1 MRILA
6 ESLGYAV
13 SVGFV
18 LLAIR
23 ALADLRVRRERRDAY
38 LACAIGGLA
47 VLALAS
53 QLELAYPPIART
65 AGALALVSLMASA
78 YALLLFRGTFI
89 PLSRGAKIA
98 AAVAV
103 AAATLVGT
111 VGPPLAGSNQSVQL
125 VTALAPIMVWFICAA
140 EPTVRFWLAAR
151 RRPAV
156 QRSRLRALS
165 VGYGSIVLIL
175 LLSLTGGAGTGSE
188 SGLQIVALMW
198 TIALGVLP
206 FLYMAFWPPRWLR
219 GRWRQAEEASFRGAL
234 QGLLLAETQERAAAA
249 VVEWGMRLLGAD
261 AGALLVDGGPIA
273 SAGLRPAEV
282 DQLAADLASH
292 PLAAAT
298 ALELRGER
306 LFLKLLGLSG
316 AGSAVLVLLQGD
328 FTPIFGADEMDS
340 LRQFGV
346 PAAVALE
353 RLKLISD
360 LTLANSAKREFL
372 SRMSHELRTPLNSVL
387 GFSQLLASE
396 VTDPKHSRQVGHINQ
411 AGMHLLALINDILDL
426 SRIEAGQLSVSLE
439 RVSVASSIQQAVD
452 LIGPLADKRGIVV
465 EVHETGAEQF
475 VLADAGR
482 LAQVLINLLSN
493 AVKYN
498 RESGRIR
505 LFSESTSVGRVR
517 VHVADTGIG
526 IDLGDQDLVFEPFVR
541 VNAGR
546 SAIEGTG
553 IGLSVSKALA
563 ELMNGNLGFTSR
575 PDEGSDFWIELPE
588 AESPSLAS
596 SHPAKPPVQ
605 RAMTVSKHG
614 TLVLYIEDNRA
625 NAELVSVIVDRL
637 DGVRLQVA
645 ATGEAGLRLARSERP
660 DIVFL
665 DRHLPDISGAEV
677 LRRLRLD
684 LATRRTPVVMI
695 SADVA
700 PAVEDGSFPGPQ
712 AFLTKPLDVTS
723 IVSAIDQA
731 MRPVAA
737 VWTGKPAV
745 AARRESSSGRSRV
758 PGLA

>member
-13 SVGFV
+13 SVGFI

-89 PLSRGAKIA
+89 PLSRRAKIA

-111 VGPPLAGSNQSVQL
+111 VGPPLAESNQIVQL

-360 LTLANSAKREFL
+360 LTLANSARREFL

-387 GFSQLLASE
+387 GFSQLLALE
-396 VTDPKHSRQVGHINQ
+396 ITDPKQSRQLNHINQ
-411 AGMHLLALINDILDL
+411 AGQHLLALINDILDL

-439 RVSVASSIQQAVD
+439 PVSVAGSVQQAVD
-452 LIGPLADKRGIVV
+452 LISPLADKRRLTV
-465 EVHETGAEQF
+465 EVEPADRHY

-505 LFSESTSVGRVR
+505 IFCETVEASRVR
-517 VHVADTGIG
+517 IHVTDTGIG
-526 IDLGDQDLVFEPFVR
+526 INPEEQDLVFQPFGR
-541 VNAGR
+541 VNPGR
-546 SAIEGTG
+546 NTVEGTG
-553 IGLSVSKALA
+553 IGLSLSRALA
-563 ELMNGNLGFTSR
+563 DLMNGDLGFTSR
-575 PDEGSDFWIELPE
+575 PGEGSDFWIELPE
-588 AESPSLAS
+588 APPPAPTLRNPKAGVHLA
-596 SHPAKPPVQ
+596 
-605 RAMTVSKHG
+605 
-614 TLVLYIEDNRA
+614 
-625 NAELVSVIVDRL
+625 
-637 DGVRLQVA
+637 
-645 ATGEAGLRLARSERP
+645 
-660 DIVFL
+660 
-665 DRHLPDISGAEV
+665 
-677 LRRLRLD
+677 
-684 LATRRTPVVMI
+684 
-695 SADVA
+695 
-700 PAVEDGSFPGPQ
+700 
-712 AFLTKPLDVTS
+712 LTAS
-723 IVSAIDQA
+723 
-731 MRPVAA
+731 
-737 VWTGKPAV
+737 
-745 AARRESSSGRSRV
+745 
-758 PGLA
+758 

>member
-13 SVGFV
+13 SVGFL
-18 LLAIR
+18 LLAVR
-23 ALADLRVRRERRDAY
+23 ALTDLWLRRERRDAY

-53 QLELAYPPIART
+53 QVELAYPPIAHL
-65 AGALALVSLMASA
+65 GGVVALVSLMASA

-103 AAATLVGT
+103 VGT
-111 VGPPLAGSNQSVQL
+111 TLANVVGPLFSGSNQFLLAVES
-125 VTALAPIMVWFICAA
+125 LAPIVVWLVCAA
-140 EPTVRFWLAAR
+140 EPTVRFWMAAR

-175 LLSLTGGAGTGSE
+175 LLSVTGTAGTGSE
-188 SGLQIVALMW
+188 SGLAVVALMW

-249 VVEWGMRLLGAD
+249 VVEWGMRLVGAD
-261 AGALLVDGGPIA
+261 AGALLVDGRTIA
-273 SAGLRPAEV
+273 SAGLRPGEV
-282 DQLAADLASH
+282 DRLAADLESD
-292 PLAAAT
+292 PLAAAG
-298 ALELRGER
+298 ALELRDEK
-306 LFLKLLGLSG
+306 LYLKLLGLSG
-316 AGSAVLVLLQGD
+316 EGSAVLVLLQGD

-346 PAAVALE
+346 PATAALE

-360 LTLANSAKREFL
+360 LMLANSAKREFL

-387 GFSQLLASE
+387 GFSQLLAME
-396 VTDPKHSRQVGHINQ
+396 LTDPKHSRQVGHINQ
-411 AGMHLLALINDILDL
+411 AGAHLLALINDILDL

-439 RVSVASSIQQAVD
+439 PVSIAISVRQAVD
-452 LIGPLADKRGIVV
+452 LISPLADKRGLTV
-465 EVHETGAEQF
+465 EVDQDGDQQF
-475 VLADAGR
+475 VLGDAGR

-498 RESGRIR
+498 RESGRISV
-505 LFSESTSVGRVR
+505 FCESPAAGRIR
-517 VHVADTGIG
+517 IHVADTGIG
-526 IDLGDQDLVFEPFVR
+526 IEVEDQDLVFAPFGR

-546 SAIEGTG
+546 SAVEGTG
-553 IGLSVSKALA
+553 IGLSLSKALA
-563 ELMNGNLGFTSR
+563 ELMNGSVGFRSR

-588 AESPSLAS
+588 AESPSKPS
-596 SHPAKPPVQ
+596 SHTAKPNAHP
-605 RAMTVSKHG
+605 ATTISKQG

-625 NAELVSVIVDRL
+625 NVELVSVIVDRL
-637 DGVRLQVA
+637 DGVRLQA
-645 ATGEAGLRLARSERP
+645 ASTGEAALKLARGERP

-665 DRHLPDISGAEV
+665 DQHLPDMSGLEV

-684 LATRRTPVVMI
+684 HATRRTPVVMI

-700 PAVEDGSFPGPQ
+700 PAVEDGSFPGAQ
-712 AFLTKPLDVTS
+712 VFLTKPLDVTS

-731 MRPVAA
+731 MRPLAA
-737 VWTGKPAV
+737 GWNGQPTA
-745 AARRESSSGRSRV
+745 AAR
-758 PGLA
+758 